1 MADRRLARSSPR
13 SRTRSF
19 FATWI
24 VLRFSRR
31 QPFAASIEIFPL
43 PCSKRKRVIDF
54 AKLPSINRR
63 LSYYGDTWILV
74 SSSIRVNSIANAFP
88 EGKFGTKR
96 RFERGPFID
105 HPCTFLSVI
114 RCRSFEAI
122 AIFLS
127 TRDKLW
133 RQTADRQLISL
144 SFSFSRS
151 SLARKNA
158 ALQFDT
164 LGRSI
169 DCDE

>member
-74 SSSIRVNSIANAFP
+74 SSSIRVNSIANLRGNL
-88 EGKFGTKR
+88 ER
-96 RFERGPFID
+96 RGVSNADP
-105 HPCTFLSVI
+105 LSTTLVRSSLI

-133 RQTADRQLISL
+133 RRTADRQLISL